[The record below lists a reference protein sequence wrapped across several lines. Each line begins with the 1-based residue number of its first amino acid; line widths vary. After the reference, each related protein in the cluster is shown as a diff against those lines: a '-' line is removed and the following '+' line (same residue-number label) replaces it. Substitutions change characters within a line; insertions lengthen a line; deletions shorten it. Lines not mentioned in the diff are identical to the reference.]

1 MLGSTQMQDVLECAR
16 TPHDMVIIDSPP
28 LLVVSDAVPLIAIAD
43 ATLVVVRL
51 GETLREAAK
60 RVGKVISRVPEAR
73 PLGVIANGV
82 NPSDVS
88 GGFRY
93 YSYQAEPQRT
103 GILARLRR

>member
-1 MLGSTQMQDVLECAR
+1 
-16 TPHDMVIIDSPP
+16 MVIIDSPP
-28 LLVVSDAVPLIAIAD
+28 LLVVSDAVPLIALAD
-43 ATLVVVRL
+43 GTLVVVRL

-60 RVGKVISRVPEAR
+60 RVGEVISRVPEAR

-93 YSYQAEPQRT
+93 YSYQAAPSKRI
-103 GILARLRR
+103 GRPRRLGR